1 MTQRRQF
8 TLLAQGL
15 PSALT
20 AERIRRLDDLGF
32 TWQVRPEP
40 ATTWHRRFGELRAYR
55 AAHGNCDVPQRYRA
69 NLPLGTW
76 VHTQRR
82 QYKLREGGKKN
93 SMTRE
98 KIEALESIGFSW
110 DAKLAHSSAVPADKV
125 ANDIRRDV

>member
-8 TLLAQGL
+8 TLLMQGL
-15 PSALT
+15 SSALT

-40 ATTWHRRFGELRAYR
+40 ATTWNKRLQELRAYR
-55 AAHGNCDVPQRYRA
+55 AAHGSCNVPQRYQA

-82 QYKLREGGKKN
+82 QYKLRKEGKKN
-93 SMTRE
+93 SMTQE
-98 KIEALESIGFSW
+98 KIEALESIDFNW
-110 DAKLAHSSAVPADKV
+110 DAKLAYSSAAPADKV
-125 ANDIRRDV
+125 TTVIR